1 MDAKAGARAR
11 FEHVREQLVALSHRI
26 HARPEVAFEEEHAAT
41 ACAEVLARQIDG
53 PGWSAKRYPGR
64 VWRPQEVA
72 VFLDRRPLER
82 QLTHLE
88 LAIVRCDR
96 GASEHD
102 PGCYLRHRGL
112 RWW

>member
-1 MDAKAGARAR
+1 MHYHVVLIDDDGEHIDSAST
-11 FEHVREQLVALSHRI
+11 FETQPEAERE
-26 HARPEVAFEEEHAAT
+26 
-41 ACAEVLARQIDG
+41 AEVLARQIDG
-53 PGWSAKRYPGR
+53 PGWSGKRYPGR
-64 VWRPQEVA
+64 VWRRQEVA

-96 GASEHD
+96 GAGEHD

-112 RWW
+112 RWS